1 MTAYFMDLYGW
12 EEDVGGRIAEQV
24 AQVCGQTSV
33 SAGVGHRLQVDCAC
47 LLEGDGNGDGVVDV
61 QDVLGVLGA
70 YACTCD
76 GCPE

>member
-1 MTAYFMDLYGW
+1 MWLQCWHLILHHRARCDPQ
-12 EEDVGGRIAEQV
+12 DVLG
-24 AQVCGQTSV
+24 AQYCGAMPAFRT
-33 SAGVGHRLQVDCAC
+33 GHRLQVDCAC